1 MGVKFKSPLE
11 LSGHRSILHT
21 DAAQTLVVKVISKT
35 TAHPEQ
41 GNGSSSGYTID
52 GVEGAY
58 LEFTPG
64 NTYKFDQSDNSN
76 SNHPL
81 RFYED
86 AAKTTAYTTGVT
98 TSGTAGSSGAYT
110 QIVPTTSTPP
120 VLFYQCSSHGY
131 MGSYVKFGTATPA
144 ATDTNTTYTVN
155 SVTSGSNAIIRLT
168 GSDSSTDDV
177 TIAAG
182 SNISISE
189 TGDTITLASTDT
201 NTTYSAGTGISLTGT
216 TFALNAAIENLTNV
230 ASTSPSSGQV
240 LKWNGS
246 SWAPAADA
254 SGSGASNSFE
264 TIAISGQTSVVADSA
279 TDTLTLVAGDNITL
293 STNASTDTI
302 TVASSAGSSTLNV
315 EKNILT
321 GNGSATA
328 FTVSS
333 TIASENNTQIYIDG
347 VYQSKDNYS
356 TSGTTVTFSTAPP
369 NGAEIEVIHF
379 VSVQGAIKVDSFTGN
394 NSLVAFTTGA
404 SIIDEDNTQIYIDG
418 VYQSKD
424 NYTTSGNV
432 ITFSTAPGTGA
443 IIEVVHIKA
452 IDLSTIVGDQLTG
465 NGSATAFTLSRS
477 IDDENN
483 TFVFINGVYQD
494 KSTYSISGTT
504 LTFSTAPQSGYT
516 IEVMS
521 FDSIS
526 IAKTGVTNVND
537 LSGDLTIVA
546 GTGISVTKNTSAKT
560 LTIANTLIDTTVSY
574 NAPTGQ
580 SLTYTTPGSS
590 TGQAGSVYTTAT
602 FTITPASGSTL
613 SGTAS
618 ISGLPS
624 GITATQSY
632 NNNNANNV
640 LTITLNGVYPNANA
654 TGINLVISGL
664 TAAPPL
670 SVSYL
675 VVAGGG
681 GGGNGSGGAG
691 GGAGGY
697 KTNYGGTALTLAT
710 GTNYAVTVGAG
721 GIGIPQGS
729 STSVHGYDGND
740 SIFHSI
746 TSDGGGGGG
755 SEGSSVRNGNSGG
768 SGGGACYTGSGG
780 SGTSGQGSNGG
791 NGGTP
796 SNYSGGG
803 GGGSSA
809 AGSNASGSGTAG
821 NGGAG
826 TSNSITGSAVTYAG
840 GGGGG
845 SQSGGGHGTPGT
857 GGAGGGGNGT
867 AYQSTAGT
875 AGAANTGGGGGGG
888 AHSYTGSS
896 AVGASFAGGS
906 GVVILRYSSFYTIS
920 GLSGT
925 TTTVGS
931 DKVTVFTSG
940 TGNIQFN

>member
-76 SNHPL
+76 SGHPL
-81 RFYED
+81 RFYID

-110 QIVPTTSTPP
+110 QIIPTISTPP

-155 SVTSGSNAIIRLT
+155 SVTSGNDAIIRLT

-216 TFALNAAIENLTNV
+216 AFALNAAIENLTNV

-369 NGAEIEVIHF
+369 NGAKIEVIHF

-394 NSLVAFTTGA
+394 NSVVAFTTGA

-452 IDLSTIVGDQLTG
+452 INLSTIVGDQLTG

-521 FDSIS
+521 FNSIS
-526 IAKTGVTNVND
+526 IAKTGVTSFNGSTGAVSSDYNV
-537 LSGDLTIVA
+537 
-546 GTGISVTKNTSAKT
+546 SVINSATTAVKNTLYVFTGSAALT
-560 LTIANTLIDTTVSY
+560 LPAGVVGNSIKISNRSATSTCTVLPNGTNKIMGSNTTMTLD
-574 NAPTGQ
+574 
-580 SLTYTTPGSS
+580 
-590 TGQAGSVYTTAT
+590 TAT
-602 FTITPASGSTL
+602 ASFEL
-613 SGTAS
+613 IYSGTAQ
-618 ISGLPS
+618 GW
-624 GITATQSY
+624 
-632 NNNNANNV
+632 
-640 LTITLNGVYPNANA
+640 
-654 TGINLVISGL
+654 VI
-664 TAAPPL
+664 
-670 SVSYL
+670 
-675 VVAGGG
+675 
-681 GGGNGSGGAG
+681 
-691 GGAGGY
+691 
-697 KTNYGGTALTLAT
+697 
-710 GTNYAVTVGAG
+710 
-721 GIGIPQGS
+721 IGQ
-729 STSVHGYDGND
+729 
-740 SIFHSI
+740 
-746 TSDGGGGGG
+746 
-755 SEGSSVRNGNSGG
+755 
-768 SGGGACYTGSGG
+768 
-780 SGTSGQGSNGG
+780 
-791 NGGTP
+791 
-796 SNYSGGG
+796 
-803 GGGSSA
+803 
-809 AGSNASGSGTAG
+809 
-821 NGGAG
+821 
-826 TSNSITGSAVTYAG
+826 
-840 GGGGG
+840 
-845 SQSGGGHGTPGT
+845 
-857 GGAGGGGNGT
+857 
-867 AYQSTAGT
+867 
-875 AGAANTGGGGGGG
+875 
-888 AHSYTGSS
+888 
-896 AVGASFAGGS
+896 
-906 GVVILRYSSFYTIS
+906 
-920 GLSGT
+920 
-925 TTTVGS
+925 
-931 DKVTVFTSG
+931 
-940 TGNIQFN
+940 